1 MTMSAKRLFCFGYG
15 YTCDFLGRA
24 LQARAQ
30 ATGQEW
36 TLAGTTRDPAKRNAL
51 RAMGI
56 DAYIFDTDRPL
67 GDPLLMMKGVTHLL
81 IATPPDQEG
90 DVVHR
95 LHAEDIA
102 RMPDLEWVGY
112 LSTTGVYGDRD
123 GQWVDENTE
132 ISPDTIRGT
141 RRSNA
146 EKKWFSMLKGRTQLP
161 IHIFRLA
168 GIYGPGR
175 SAIDSIR
182 AGVARRIIKPGH
194 AFSRIHVEDIVQ
206 TIMAS
211 FDKPAPGQIYNVV
224 DDEAAPSH
232 EVLAYASRLL
242 GKDPP
247 PLIRFEDANLAP
259 ITLSFYSDNK
269 RVRNNKIKTELGV
282 TLKYPNYRLGL
293 EGCLKAEQEVEQAG
307 TPAPWILQV
316 KDNASG
322 QF

>member
-1 MTMSAKRLFCFGYG
+1 MNMSAKRLFCFGYG

-24 LQARAQ
+24 LLAGAQ
-30 ATGQEW
+30 AKGQEW
-36 TLAGTTRDPAKRNAL
+36 TLAGTTRDSAKRSAL
-51 RAMGI
+51 RSMGI
-56 DAYIFDTDRPL
+56 DAYLFDTDRPL

-81 IATPPDQEG
+81 ISTPPDQEG

-95 LHAEDIA
+95 LHQDDIA

-132 ISPDTIRGT
+132 IAPDTIRGT
-141 RRSNA
+141 RRSIA
-146 EKKWFSMLKGRTQLP
+146 EKKWFSMYKGGRKLP
-161 IHIFRLA
+161 VHIFRLA

-206 TIMAS
+206 TLIAS
-211 FDKPAPGQIYNVV
+211 FDAPAPGQIYNVV

-269 RVRNNKIKTELGV
+269 RVRNTKIKTDLGV
-282 TLKYPNYRLGL
+282 KLKYPNYRQGL
-293 EGCLKAEQEVEQAG
+293 EGCLKAEQDADQSG
-307 TPAPWILQV
+307 LPAPWVLQL
-316 KDNASG
+316 KDNPSG